1 MLTTGDAPRAPEPPE
16 PSRDLPA
23 EIIRVLCARLADLER
38 GRCGPE
44 IRAGI
49 ELLMDT
55 GRRPGEI
62 CRLTFGCLACDADG
76 SPVLVYDN
84 HKGARCRS
92 AGPPPS

>member
-1 MLTTGDAPRAPEPPE
+1 VLRQLYENLATLDASTSTRHG
-16 PSRDLPA
+16 RPA
-23 EIIRVLCARLADLER
+23 
-38 GRCGPE
+38 
-44 IRAGI
+44 I